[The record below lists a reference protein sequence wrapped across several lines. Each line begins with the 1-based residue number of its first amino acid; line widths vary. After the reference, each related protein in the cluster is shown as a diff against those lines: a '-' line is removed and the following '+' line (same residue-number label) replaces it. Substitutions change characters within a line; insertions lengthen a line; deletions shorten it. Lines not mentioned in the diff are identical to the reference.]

1 MLEIDTSG
9 VSSYVAWLEEEARLL
24 KLKVR
29 NIYRNWAVTIHEDIT
44 RLTPQWSG
52 NLAANWV
59 IETNGTSRSAVYTV
73 GPAGDQPYRPGGR
86 GEQGPMYS
94 RGMEPAVSI
103 SLQRAASFRMPA
115 LSDTVYIHNP
125 VEYAQEVEDDST
137 DPPIRAINR
146 LPRTEA
152 GKVAMVHHAAAKF
165 NRPLGSLLDEL

>member
-1 MLEIDTSG
+1 MLEVDTSG
-9 VSSYVAWLEEEARLL
+9 VDAYVAWLRAESRHIQMQ
-24 KLKVR
+24 VR
-29 NIYRNWAVTIHEDIT
+29 NIFRNWALTIHEDIT

-59 IETNGTSRSAVYTV
+59 VELNTMSRTAQYIV

-86 GEQGPMYS
+86 GEDGPIFS

-103 SLQRAASFRMPA
+103 SLQRAATFRMPA
-115 LSDTVYIHNP
+115 LSDTIYIHNP
-125 VEYAQEVEDDST
+125 VEYAQEVEDDT
-137 DPPIRAINR
+137 TEPPIRAINR

-152 GKVAMVHHAAAKF
+152 GKVAMVHHAAVKF